1 MGLPGKKLSK
11 SSKRRRAAHFA
22 LDPVQLVSCKKCAK
36 PILPHRACKYCG
48 TYKSRQV
55 ITSTRADVLIKEV
68 SKDEV
73 KKELAKA
80 PAKKKTVSKK

>member
-36 PILPHRACKYCG
+36 AILPHRACMYCG
-48 TYKSRQV
+48 TYKSRQT
-55 ITSTRADVLIKEV
+55 IASKADVMIKEV
-68 SKDEV
+68 SREEV
-73 KKELAKA
+73 KKDL
-80 PAKKKTVSKK
+80 AKKKPTSKK